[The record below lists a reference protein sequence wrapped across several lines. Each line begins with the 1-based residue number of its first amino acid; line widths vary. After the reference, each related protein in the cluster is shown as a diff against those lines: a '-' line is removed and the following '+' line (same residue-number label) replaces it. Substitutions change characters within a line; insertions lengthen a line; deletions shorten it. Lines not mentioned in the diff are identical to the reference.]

1 MSWERNNITVML
13 IHISGNFNWNF
24 QAVTVKQYFDKGSI
38 LALPR
43 EGILTIKVYWM
54 KYGLMV
60 RNRIYTI
67 WILVK
72 EGKANFR
79 IRGSDHVIHN
89 LILGNL
95 WLLPCDQSN
104 KTVITKFNRFISS
117 IKWSLRNNHRVSMIT
132 FDIACGILNWIW
144 VIVISSIGD
153 YNLSLLLFISF
164 CINPVKTLRQRN

>member
-1 MSWERNNITVML
+1 MTQTINVLELLLKRDIKYFKTLSWERNNITVML

-43 EGILTIKVYWM
+43 AEIPITKVYWM
-54 KYGLMV
+54 KYGPMV

-72 EGKANFR
+72 EGKADFR

-89 LILGNL
+89 LVIQGNL
-95 WLLPCDQSN
+95 WLLPCDQLN

-117 IKWSLRNNHRVSMIT
+117 IINRIRNQV
-132 FDIACGILNWIW
+132 
-144 VIVISSIGD
+144 VIQ
-153 YNLSLLLFISF
+153 
-164 CINPVKTLRQRN
+164 K